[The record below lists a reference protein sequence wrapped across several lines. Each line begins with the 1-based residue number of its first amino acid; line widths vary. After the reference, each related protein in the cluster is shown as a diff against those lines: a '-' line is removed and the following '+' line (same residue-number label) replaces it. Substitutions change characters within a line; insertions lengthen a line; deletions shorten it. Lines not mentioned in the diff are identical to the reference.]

1 MKTVIRVPT
10 EQFAFV
16 EQEFDR
22 EMTPDEVIEAYN
34 ALQRA
39 YKGGDGLNDKDFNA
53 FIDRYLLG
61 DKNHV
66 EEYQLMNKE
75 QQNVCQII
83 KRSLARIKA
92 RQDKEN

>member
-1 MKTVIRVPT
+1 MKTIVQIQT
-10 EQFAFV
+10 EPFQLIS
-16 EQEFDR
+16 QEFDC
-22 EMTPDEVIEAYN
+22 EMTPDEAVEAYR

-39 YKGGDGLNDKDFNA
+39 YKGGDGLPEKDFNA

-83 KRSLARIKA
+83 KRSLKRIEA
-92 RQDKEN
+92 RQNK